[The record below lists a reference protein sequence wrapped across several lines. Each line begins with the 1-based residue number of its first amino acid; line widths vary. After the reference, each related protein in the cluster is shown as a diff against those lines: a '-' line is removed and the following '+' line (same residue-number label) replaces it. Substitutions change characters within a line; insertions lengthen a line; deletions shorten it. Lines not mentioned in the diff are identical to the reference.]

1 MSNNSQ
7 PLSNTPITPH
17 QKVGLNSLITSLI
30 LDADDTN
37 SSLVVRTGS
46 INSFYIDKFANV
58 GINSTSPSAQL
69 EVASANGE
77 CIRLRYGTS
86 NTAYASIQTTNAGSL
101 VLAANSGEII
111 ANSSVDVAIHNGS
124 TAGLKLGGSLV
135 MVTAPQLNYCNVTPG
150 NATASRVL
158 ALDASKNISGINNL
172 SAANLTGLLQTANQP
187 NITMV
192 GQLVS
197 LVIDGNLTV
206 NGSFSLSGG
215 GSIATSLGYISNA
228 TPGTATASNALVVNA
243 NKDITAINN
252 IGVTSVAIG
261 SSTIT
266 SVNAGYLTGITP
278 GTATALKSLV
288 VDANKDI
295 TGMRSLSLSGGNGLL
310 SLTNALSSGYVEQSF
325 ASDAHTFSMGV
336 RGSTNPTH
344 PNMVYWH
351 YNGAYRLLMDSSG
364 NISIG
369 TSTFGYTANIGGSI
383 NASSYYI
390 GGTQFDPALLSLL
403 SAPAGTATANK
414 ALIAGASSNIS
425 GLGAVGATSI
435 TATTI
440 TGTLSAGPQIGISSV
455 GTLTSLDT
463 IGAITSTFSNN
474 SSTAAAFQT
483 WTNDLATD
491 ITTTLSMNN
500 TVARFGTTSDNQLQM
515 ISNNNVCMYLQ
526 QNGSVSIGSDVNTY
540 KLGVAG
546 SFNASTYYMAGIQFA
561 PSLITGIT
569 TGVASAN
576 KALTADSSLGVSGIA
591 SISATSIIGTLS
603 TPAQPY
609 ITSVGTLGSL
619 TVTNGVTATTLTGTL
634 SAGPQAGIT
643 SVGTLGSLT
652 VTNGV
657 TAATLTGIL
666 STPAQPYITS
676 VGTLGN
682 LTVTNGVTATTL
694 TGTLSAGPQ
703 TGITSVGTLGS
714 LTVTNAV
721 TAFTLTGT
729 LSTPAQ
735 PYITSIGTL
744 GSLSVTGGVTAAT
757 LTGILSAGP
766 QTGITSVGT
775 LGSLSVT
782 NGITASTLTGTLFTS
797 AQPNITSVGGSSGL
811 TVSGLTVG
819 GTIDSTSITTG
830 SISTAGGVGIA
841 KTLYVGTG
849 IYGTL
854 STAAQPNITSIGP
867 LSSLST
873 TSAISTT
880 FTNNSL
886 TIQGFQ
892 SWTNDLT
899 TDVVAAISMNNTI
912 AQFGTTSNHQLQL
925 ISNNNT
931 CLYLQQNG
939 SVSIG
944 ANVNTYK
951 LSVSGSLDASTYY
964 AAGVQ
969 FSPSYITGIT
979 PGTAAANKALVL
991 DASSSISGLATLSA
1005 TTLTGTLSAGP
1016 QTGITSVGTLSS
1028 LSVTNG
1034 ITASTLTGTLSAGPQ
1049 AGITSVGT
1057 LSSLNISGTQEST
1070 SASTG
1075 VIIAA
1080 GGIAAKNIYLNSTN
1094 SYQLRIV
1101 NTLSTGNATVKLN
1114 ADARGYELGLRGS
1127 ATDQPNSFFLYD
1139 NNAGAYRVL
1148 IDTDGNTAI
1157 GTFPESSYKL
1167 HIGGNTRVAGGLT
1180 VTGTL
1185 YMGGSVLKIYHG
1197 QHTMTG
1203 SVSQSKSMTVT
1214 HNLNIADTNKCCITM
1229 AVFDTSGN
1237 QDQFALKI
1245 TDKQANSFGIKA
1257 WRIDAAMGWSFAFKI
1272 DWRMIIFG
1280 SGSYTTTSD

>member
-1 MSNNSQ
+1 MSNNTQ
-7 PLSNTPITPH
+7 PLSNSPIIPH

-30 LDADDTN
+30 LDADDAN

-58 GINSTSPSAQL
+58 GINSTNPSAQL

-86 NTAYASIQTTNAGSL
+86 NTAYASILTTNVGSL

-111 ANSSVDVAIHNGS
+111 ANSSVDIASHNGS
-124 TAGLKLGGSLV
+124 TAGLRLGGSLV
-135 MVTAPQLNYCNVTPG
+135 LATALQLNYCNVTPG
-150 NATASRVL
+150 SAIASRVL

-172 SAANLTGLLQTANQP
+172 SATNLSGVLQTANQP

-192 GQLVS
+192 GQLAS

-228 TPGTATASNALVVNA
+228 TPGTATASNALVVDA
-243 NKDITAINN
+243 NKDIAAINN
-252 IGVTSVAIG
+252 IGVASIAIG

-295 TGMRSLSLSGGNGLL
+295 TGIRSLSLSGGNGLL
-310 SLTNALSSGYVEQSF
+310 SLTNASSSGYVEQSLTSN
-325 ASDAHTFSMGV
+325 AYTFSMGV

-344 PNMVYWH
+344 PNMIYWH
-351 YNGAYRLLMDSSG
+351 YNGAYRLLMNSSG
-364 NISIG
+364 DISIG
-369 TSTFGYTANIGGSI
+369 TSAFGYAANIGGSI

-414 ALIAGASSNIS
+414 ALIIGASSNIS

-440 TGTLSAGPQIGISSV
+440 TGTLSAGPQTGISSV
-455 GTLTSLDT
+455 GALTSLDT

-474 SSTAAAFQT
+474 SSTTTAFQT

-500 TVARFGTTSDNQLQM
+500 TVARFGTTSDSQLQI

-546 SFNASTYYMAGIQFA
+546 SLNASAYYIAGIQFT

-576 KALTADSSLGVSGIA
+576 KALTANSSLEVSGIA
-591 SISATSIIGTLS
+591 SISATTLTGTLSTPAQPYITSVGTLGSLTVTGGVTAATLTGTLS

-634 SAGPQAGIT
+634 SAGPQTGIT

-657 TAATLTGIL
+657 TAA
-666 STPAQPYITS
+666 
-676 VGTLGN
+676 
-682 LTVTNGVTATTL
+682 TL

-714 LTVTNAV
+714 LTVTNTV

-744 GSLSVTGGVTAAT
+744 GSLSVTGGVTAST
-757 LTGILSAGP
+757 LTGTLSAGP
-766 QTGITSVGT
+766 QAGITSVGT

-797 AQPNITSVGGSSGL
+797 TQPNITSVGGSSGL
-811 TVSGLTVG
+811 TVSGLTVS
-819 GTIDSTSITTG
+819 GTIDSTSVTTG
-830 SISTAGGVGIA
+830 SISTPGGVGIA

-867 LSSLST
+867 LSSLSM

-899 TDVVAAISMNNTI
+899 TDVITAISMNNTI

-951 LSVSGSLDASTYY
+951 LSVGGSLDASAYY
-964 AAGVQ
+964 IAGVQ

-1034 ITASTLTGTLSAGPQ
+1034 ITASTFTGTLSAGPQ

-1080 GGIAAKNIYLNSTN
+1080 GGIAAKNIYLTSSAQHQVQITN
-1094 SYQLRIV
+1094 SV
-1101 NTLSTGNATVKLN
+1101 STGTATIKFNTNV
-1114 ADARGYELGLRGS
+1114 RGFEIGLRGS
-1127 ATDQPNSFFLYD
+1127 ASSPLNNFYLYD
-1139 NNAGAYRVL
+1139 TTASAFRVL
-1148 IDTDGNTAI
+1148 IDPFGNVGI
-1157 GTFPESSYKL
+1157 GTTPATNTTLSV
-1167 HIGGNTRVAGGLT
+1167 GGNFKVTGNVVLDGGLY
-1180 VTGTL
+1180 VGGTIL
-1185 YMGGSVLKIYHG
+1185 RAYYG
-1197 QHTMTG
+1197 QHTMG
-1203 SVSQSKSMTVT
+1203 SSNTQSKTVTVT
-1214 HNLNIADTNKCCITM
+1214 HNLNVVDTDKCCILFTIY
-1229 AVFDTSGN
+1229 DTSGN
-1237 QDQFALKI
+1237 QDQFAIKVI
-1245 TDKQANSFGIKA
+1245 DKQVNSFTFKA
-1257 WRIDAAMGWSFAFKI
+1257 WRIDGTSWGSEFKI
-1272 DWRMIIFG
+1272 DWQMIVCG
-1280 SGSYTTTSD
+1280 SSGYTTT